1 MIRSPSVSEVAP
13 PVRQPPSMDFA
24 AMHKFT
30 LLSNPDNFPRV
41 FEHSV
46 PSSARSLGSQ
56 MTASKQERVQ
66 FLKAE
71 IKAFL
76 DSKNVL
82 SQMELLDDP
91 DAAGLRAQILAK
103 SGQITQ
109 YITELKS
116 LK

>member
-13 PVRQPPSMDFA
+13 PVRQPPNMDFA
-24 AMHKFT
+24 KMHNFN
-30 LLSNPDNFPRV
+30 SSRNPDDFPRV
-41 FEHSV
+41 FENSV

-56 MTASKQERVQ
+56 MTASKIERVQ

-76 DSKNVL
+76 DSKKVL
-82 SQMELLDDP
+82 SQMELLEDP
-91 DAAGLRAQILAK
+91 DSESLRAQILAK
-103 SGQITQ
+103 SGLISQ